1 MLGAPLHSALVVAP
15 SASLVR
21 REFIDH
27 PSGYLALSPR
37 NQRFAIEG
45 THGFIS
51 YREQGKHLVL
61 FGGVHAPGPMRTTL
75 LDAFLAEAESRQ
87 RKVIAVQIREAQ
99 GDLFRSRGFTVNKF
113 GSTYGLKLDGYT
125 FAGKKKV
132 NLRNKIKRAKGL
144 GLRVLEV
151 GRDLPSNEE
160 TFGKLEAISGAWLK
174 EKRKKELDFMIGEL
188 GSPGQTDR
196 RVFVVANEHEQLIGF
211 ITYVPA
217 YGGRPGWLHDLTR
230 RIPDAPVGCME
241 LCNQVAMERLGNEGA
256 QWLHF
261 GFTPFLV
268 DGDEGPGSSRFLSWM
283 LRKLGQ
289 YGGAIY
295 PAQSQREYKRKWIPD
310 VVEPELVACR
320 PLSVRAIVDLLLLTR
335 SV

>member
-1 MLGAPLHSALVVAP
+1 MSAALLP
-15 SASLVR
+15 ISL
-21 REFIDH
+21 IDH
-27 PSGYLALSPR
+27 PSGYLALSAR
-37 NQRFAIEG
+37 NRRFG
-45 THGFIS
+45 VDGSPGFIS
-51 YREQGKHLVL
+51 YREQGKHLVM
-61 FGGVHAPGPMRTTL
+61 FGGVHAPGPARTTL
-75 LDAFLAEAESRQ
+75 LDAFLAEAERRQ
-87 RKVIAVQIREAQ
+87 RKVLAVQIREAQ
-99 GDLFRSRGFTVNKF
+99 GELFRSRGFTVNKF
-113 GSTYGLKLDGYT
+113 GSTYGLKLDGYS
-125 FAGKKKV
+125 FAGTKKV
-132 NLRNKIKRAKGL
+132 NLRNKIKRARSL
-144 GLRVLEV
+144 GLQVLEV
-151 GRDLPSNEE
+151 GRELPSSGE
-160 TFGKLEAISGAWLK
+160 TFARLEAISGAWLK

-188 GSPGQTDR
+188 GGPGHAER
-196 RVFVVANEHEQLIGF
+196 RIFAVADADERLIGF

-230 RIPDAPVGCME
+230 RLPDAPVGCME
-241 LCNQVAMERLGNEGA
+241 LCNQVAMERLSSEGA

-268 DGDEGPGSSRFLSWM
+268 DGDEGPGASRFLSWM

-320 PLSVRAIVDLLLLTR
+320 PLSLRAIVDLLLLTR

>member
-1 MLGAPLHSALVVAP
+1 MLGVSTLVHASPAALVRHEH
-15 SASLVR
+15 L
-21 REFIDH
+21 DH

-37 NQRFAIEG
+37 NARFELEG
-45 THGFIS
+45 SAGFIA
-51 YREQGKHLVL
+51 YREQGKHLVM
-61 FGGVHAPGPMRTTL
+61 FGGVHAPGPSRTSL
-75 LDAFLAEAESRQ
+75 LDAFLADAERRE

-113 GSTYGLKLDGYT
+113 GSTYGVKLDGYT
-125 FAGKKKV
+125 FAGTKKV
-132 NLRNKIKRAKGL
+132 NLRNKIKRAKSA

-151 GRDLPSNEE
+151 GRELPSDEG
-160 TFGKLEAISGAWLK
+160 TFARLEAISGAWLQQ
-174 EKRKKELDFMIGEL
+174 KRKKELDFMIGEL
-188 GSPGQTDR
+188 GGPGHADR
-196 RVFVVANEHEQLIGF
+196 RVFAVADAREQLIGF

-230 RIPDAPVGCME
+230 RVPDAPVGCME
-241 LCNQVAMERLGNEGA
+241 LCNQVAMQRLASEGA

-283 LRKLGQ
+283 LRKLGR

-295 PAQSQREYKRKWIPD
+295 PAQSQREYKRKWIPE

-320 PLSVRAIVDLLLLTR
+320 PLSLRAIVDLLLLTR

>member
-1 MLGAPLHSALVVAP
+1 MSALA
-15 SASLVR
+15 LR
-21 REFIDH
+21 HIDH
-27 PSGYLALSPR
+27 PSGYLALSAR
-37 NQRFAIEG
+37 NQRFGVEG
-45 THGFIS
+45 APGFIS
-51 YREQGKHLVL
+51 YREQGRHLVL
-61 FGGVHAPGPMRTTL
+61 FGGVHAPEADRATL
-75 LDAFLAEAESRQ
+75 LDGFLAEAEGRQ
-87 RKVIAVQIREAQ
+87 RRVLAVQIREAQ

-113 GSTYGLKLDGYT
+113 GSTYGVKLDGYT
-125 FAGKKKV
+125 FAGSKKT
-132 NLRNKIKRAKGL
+132 NLRNKIKRAKSF

-151 GRDLPSNEE
+151 GRELPADAA
-160 TFGKLEAISGAWLK
+160 TFARLDAISGAWLK

-188 GSPGQTDR
+188 GGPGQTER
-196 RVFVVANEHEQLIGF
+196 RVFAVVSPSTPLRTGADEQLIGF

-217 YGGRPGWLHDLTR
+217 YGARPGWLHDLTR

-241 LCNQVAMERLGNEGA
+241 LCNQVAMERLSSEGA